1 MYSTSIQG
9 SILVWYLIVAFIKE
23 KRNFVNELSPE
34 ILAQIYSNLA
44 LTEVAYGLSRFFN
57 IHKEEVDIF
66 NLVNLIA
73 FFIFQDIYFY
83 TVHMYLHNY
92 SIHYMHHTQFRPSCA
107 WYADYR
113 EHLLLNVGS
122 VGVSYILFPN
132 NIVIFHLIIYLQI
145 YTSVNG
151 HTRGSKHHK
160 HHLNPNKRYGSIY
173 FIDYITNT
181 D

>member
-9 SILVWYLIVAFIKE
+9 SILTWYLIVAFIKE
-23 KRNFVNELSPE
+23 KCNFVNELSPE
-34 ILAQIYSNLA
+34 VLAQIYSNLV
-44 LTEVAYGLSRFFN
+44 LTELAYGLSRFFN
-57 IHKEEVDIF
+57 IHKDEFDPF
-66 NLVNLIA
+66 NLIY
-73 FFIFQDIYFY
+73 FFIIQDIYFY
-83 TVHMYLHNY
+83 FVHKYLHKY
-92 SIHYMHHTQFRPSCA
+92 SMHYMHHTQFRPSCA

-122 VGVSYILFPN
+122 VGISYILFPN
-132 NIVIFHLIIYLQI
+132 TNLVFHLIIYLQI

-160 HHLNPNKRYGSIY
+160 HHLNSNKRYGSIY
-173 FIDYITNT
+173 LIDYIANT